1 LGVDQRVQDGV
12 DFACDARR
20 VEHRADPAPLRLE
33 RAEAGDVFRGRGFL
47 RASRELDQLRVPF
60 VGGIVERDGK
70 PPDVL
75 VEVAWVVLTRRLERC
90 DELGDRPTVQN
101 RGEVAGLVSRARGC
115 PLQVAV
121 DDSPRIVEVGGGEIL
136 AAAGVEDAVRDG
148 WKVHRRAAAEIDSPK
163 QAGRA
168 AVVVLLPAG
177 LGPAPPVGKSRVRGP
192 GVNRSRR
199 EGACH
204 PS

>member
-1 LGVDQRVQDGV
+1 
-12 DFACDARR
+12 
-20 VEHRADPAPLRLE
+20 
-33 RAEAGDVFRGRGFL
+33 
-47 RASRELDQLRVPF
+47 VPF

-148 WKVHRRAAAEIDSPK
+148 WKCIEGPRRKSTRPSRLGELPSLFCSPLASARRHRSASP
-163 QAGRA
+163 G
-168 AVVVLLPAG
+168 
-177 LGPAPPVGKSRVRGP
+177 
-192 GVNRSRR
+192 
-199 EGACH
+199 
-204 PS
+204 